1 VSTTTVEEAVPEQT
15 TLNGEPVGA
24 ATEIVTPRK
33 PTKIEMKRQQQ
44 YMERRKRLMNKGV
57 PESEVDRALAE
68 EEYRNLPV
76 EKKFERFA
84 NAMNGAVQS
93 LAKDIMGLRHNDG
106 VLADAMDLNFKAVAR
121 ALEKAGVPLQL
132 QGEIIKQ
139 AEIELRA
146 ERQRQFEEQQA
157 AARAQAQAHAQAAE
171 QNVAAELA
179 KAEGKELTPEAPPP
193 AEPPPEGATTFG
205 G

>member
-1 VSTTTVEEAVPEQT
+1 MSTTPVEEAVQEQT

-24 ATEIVTPRK
+24 TTQVVTPRK
-33 PTKIEMKRQQQ
+33 PSKIELKRQQQ
-44 YMERRKRLMNKGV
+44 YMERRKRLINKGV
-57 PESEVDRALAE
+57 PEDQVDRAIVE
-68 EEYRNLPV
+68 EDYRNLPV
-76 EKKFERFA
+76 EQKFERFA
-84 NAMNGAVQS
+84 SAMNGAVQS

-121 ALEKAGVPLQL
+121 ALVKAGVPLEL

-146 ERQRQFEEQQA
+146 ERQKQFEEQQA
-157 AARAQAQAHAQAAE
+157 AARAQAEARAQSSE
-171 QNVAAELA
+171 QKVAAELA